1 MYLELVITSSNRD
14 LNRMLRTELE
24 GNELIKVDKGTKAFG
39 ENKRQFSVTFNLLE
53 RSDIYKYL
61 NVKDDHIEFYGID
74 FVIGEVIKVD
84 KETATGYSKNFDAS
98 FELKNKCI
106 DHNSFPWLSYSFGWQ
121 QTIKPW
127 EDWNDLLFRIPREL
141 QDDVFTSTICTLPYM
156 DIEEIYN
163 SNFGSVDFKLCNTKE
178 VIFYDH
184 ARFMQH
190 MEERDY
196 VDMNHVREYM
206 KNRLDAGI
214 NLNKIIVKKY
224 PKDFD
229 YDSLQADVKESV

>member
-14 LNRMLRTELE
+14 LNRILRTELE
-24 GNELIKVDKGTKAFG
+24 GNDLIKVDKGTKAFG

-53 RSDIYKYL
+53 RSDIFKYL
-61 NVKDDHIEFYGID
+61 NVKDDHVEFYGID
-74 FVIGEVIKVD
+74 FVIGEVIKID
-84 KETATGYSKNFDAS
+84 KETATGYSKNFDAN

-141 QDDVFTSTICTLPYM
+141 QDDVFTSTICSLPYM

-163 SNFGSVDFKLCNTKE
+163 SNFGSDEFKLCNTKE

-184 ARFMQH
+184 ERFMKD
-190 MEERDY
+190 MEKRDY

-214 NLNKIIVKKY
+214 NLNKIINKKY
-224 PKDFD
+224 PKEFDFD
-229 YDSLQADVKESV
+229 SMYANVKQSA